1 LAKILIL
8 IIDDEAN
15 FRTLTDM
22 QLKRLGYD
30 VSLADNGWNG
40 LELYRRE
47 HPDVILLDMN
57 MPGTDGIEVLKQI
70 RTVDSKQPVI
80 VLTGARSPQT
90 EHQMRALGVSEF
102 LVKDSSSRL
111 LEETIKRFFAAPTS
125 TTRCH

>member
-1 LAKILIL
+1 MAKIL

-47 HPDVILLDMN
+47 HPDVILLDVN
-57 MPGTDGIEVLKQI
+57 MPGMDGIEVLKQI
-70 RTVDSKQPVI
+70 RTVDSQQPVI
-80 VLTGARSPQT
+80 VLTGHTSPQT
-90 EHQMRALGVSEF
+90 ERQMRALGVSEF

-111 LEETIKRFFAAPTS
+111 LEDTVKRFFAAPTS

>member
-1 LAKILIL
+1 MAKIL

-15 FRTLTDM
+15 FLTLTNM

-47 HPDVILLDMN
+47 HPDVILLDLK
-57 MPGTDGIEVLKQI
+57 MPEMDGIEVLKQI
-70 RTVDSKQPVI
+70 RTVDNKQPVI
-80 VLTGARSPQT
+80 VLTGDRSPQT
-90 EHQMRALGVSEF
+90 EHQMRALGVNEF

-111 LEETIKRFFAAPTS
+111 LEDTVKRFFAAPTS
-125 TTRCH
+125 MTRCH

>member
-1 LAKILIL
+1 MAKIL

-47 HPDVILLDMN
+47 HPDVILLDVN
-57 MPGTDGIEVLKQI
+57 MPGMDGIEVLKQI
-70 RTVDSKQPVI
+70 RTVDSNQPVI
-80 VLTGARSPQT
+80 VLTGDRSAQT

-111 LEETIKRFFAAPTS
+111 LEETVKRFSAAPTS